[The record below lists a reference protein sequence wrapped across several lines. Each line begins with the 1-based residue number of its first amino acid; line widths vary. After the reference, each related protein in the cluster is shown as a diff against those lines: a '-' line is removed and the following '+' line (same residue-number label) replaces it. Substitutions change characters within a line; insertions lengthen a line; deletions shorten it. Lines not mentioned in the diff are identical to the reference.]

1 MANTH
6 TEDLERYVQLLIEQ
20 EQFAE
25 AEGLLLEGLSTDPPQ
40 ANLFLLQGD
49 MFLAQGRSI
58 EAQIF
63 YEKALENESTVAAGR
78 ERLNRIQEYIQKLH
92 LPAKELAQQIVT
104 GIISEKD
111 FIILLRMIRES
122 DHQIELIDQL
132 RHQLTINLDNWPLFW
147 RLALEAKQFEQIE
160 AVDDLCNKI
169 LSVKPGFWYAQELPG
184 HVRGF
189 FARADHDEFIEHFFK
204 ENPPQFKAFIETPA
218 LDGIHF
224 SNVRRLYVKFGW
236 SGICIEPSPE
246 YFRSLYNN
254 YRDSGVICLNTPLKD
269 IDGESLFTMPEH
281 PSTLDFTES
290 SDQIADTSGQ
300 HPAETKSVK
309 TLHTILTENQIPGID
324 LLSIN
329 AVEGNLEVLKGLHLE
344 AYQPLLIIINY
355 SHKKAEIVQH
365 LTNHGY
371 FVIRDIGHYLFFAS
385 PAVNA
390 PEHVIS
396 ATIAEHTLPSE
407 KKLIALL
414 ATQNDGL
421 RLPNL
426 LKSLS
431 RFVDSFIVLDD
442 NSTDNTLQLLR
453 AEQANYRIE
462 SILEQGHPVA
472 DDMHKKNLLLK
483 TGRQLSGTHF
493 LMADVNEIL
502 TANLLEGNL
511 FRSAVLELEPGESL
525 ALKRIRLLNDTFHY
539 VVDESSEQL
548 NYRTIAFAD
557 DGKVQ
562 FSGEYSEHNAVPKEL
577 HGKRYL
583 LEGNQYG
590 ILQYTQSD
598 LLNSRLYH
606 AWLVMSER
614 IRKPQKKVQEI
625 NQRFETTAALPSH
638 ELVEINKEWIAG
650 YPDLDT
656 SVYSEPDIPR
666 IKQILN
672 WFTEYDSV
680 LFNGLDIN
688 DVDWD
693 ALRRQ
698 YAKDVQKHDASG
710 NPIDT
715 QDASESIDDLME
727 AAVTLLHNKLPG
739 QAEEYLRRI
748 LSIDQQNLAALNNLA
763 VVKIMQEEFEAAQI
777 ILDRILQI
785 HPGDENARENLQFL
799 RKVRTL
805 DRR

>member
-40 ANLFLLQGD
+40 ATLFLLQGD

-63 YEKALENESTVAAGR
+63 YEKALENESTIAAGR
-78 ERLNRIQEYIQKLH
+78 ERLDRIQQYIQKLH
-92 LPAKELAQQIVT
+92 LPAKELAQQIVA

-122 DHQIELIDQL
+122 DHQIELIDQI
-132 RHQLTINLDNWPLFW
+132 RHQLTINQDNWPLFW

-169 LSVKPGFWYAQELPG
+169 LSVKPDFWYAQELPG

-204 ENPPQFKAFIETPA
+204 ENPPRFKAFVETPA

-224 SNVRRLYVKFGW
+224 SNVRRLHVKFGW
-236 SGICIEPSPE
+236 SGICIEPTPE

-254 YRDSGVICLNTPLKD
+254 YRESGVICLNTPLKD
-269 IDGESLFTMPEH
+269 IDGESPFTMPGH
-281 PSTLDFTES
+281 PASLDFIES
-290 SDQIADTSGQ
+290 SAPIENIPRQ
-300 HPAETKSVK
+300 HPVETKSVK
-309 TLHTILTENQIPGID
+309 TLHTVLTENQIPGID

-329 AVEGNLEVLKGLHLE
+329 AVEGNLDILKGLHLE
-344 AYQPLLIIINY
+344 SYQPLLIIINY
-355 SHKKAEIVQH
+355 SQNKTEIIQH
-365 LTNHGY
+365 LTSHGY

-385 PAVNA
+385 PAVTA

-396 ATIAEHTLPSE
+396 QASTEPTVPSE
-407 KKLIALL
+407 KKIVALL

-431 RFVDSFIVLDD
+431 RFVDSIVVLDD
-442 NSTDNTLQLLR
+442 NSTDTTLQLLR
-453 AEQANYRIE
+453 AEQSNYRIE
-462 SILEQGHPVA
+462 SILEQGYPAA

-502 TANLLEGNL
+502 TANLLEGDL
-511 FRSAVLELEPGESL
+511 FRSALLELEPGESL
-525 ALKRIRLLNDTFHY
+525 ALKRIRLLNDTYHY
-539 VVDESSEQL
+539 LVDESSEQL

-557 DGKVQ
+557 DGKIQ
-562 FSGEYSEHNAVPKEL
+562 FSSEYSEHNAVPKEL
-577 HGKRYL
+577 HGKKYQI
-583 LEGNQYG
+583 EGNQYG
-590 ILQYTQSD
+590 LLQYTQAN
-598 LLNSRLYH
+598 LLNSQLYH
-606 AWLVMSER
+606 AWQLMSER
-614 IRKPQKKVQEI
+614 IRKPQRKVQEI
-625 NQRFETTAALPSH
+625 NQRFELSGALPSH
-638 ELVEINKEWIAG
+638 ELVEIKKEWIAG

-656 SVYSEPDIPR
+656 SVYSEPDVPR
-666 IKQILN
+666 IKQMLR
-672 WFTEYDSV
+672 WFSEYDSV

-693 ALRRQ
+693 TLRRQ
-698 YAKDVQKHDASG
+698 YGKEMQKLDASG
-710 NPIDT
+710 NLIDS
-715 QDASESIDDLME
+715 QHIPESIDELME